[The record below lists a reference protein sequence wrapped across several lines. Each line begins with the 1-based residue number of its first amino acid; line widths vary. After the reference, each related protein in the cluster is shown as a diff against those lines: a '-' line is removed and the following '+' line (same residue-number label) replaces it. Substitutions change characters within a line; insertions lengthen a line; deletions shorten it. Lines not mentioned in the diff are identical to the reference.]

1 MLTNPVMGL
10 GAIFLRGL
18 GRQQHLKAAL
28 LSAWFFVTIA
38 TLWILKPVRVAS
50 LLAHL
55 GAAETPYVRL
65 ASVATMAV
73 VVMLYSRVVNRLSR
87 VAVVRWSNL
96 LFAALLGLFWIAIQV
111 GGPALGAQRPFVWA
125 VYILVEIYSVVMIG
139 IFWTYTN
146 DVVTEDEAAKLYG
159 VIGLGGI
166 LGGVAGGAFVDAFAR
181 TIGPIHLLLV
191 SGGLVLISAVL
202 GSVIEAVL
210 RPAPRRSA
218 EPEEGGLDAA
228 LGGAREVKNSK
239 YLLLIVGIV
248 VAYEFTATLTD
259 FGVNVI
265 FERSFTD
272 EGELT
277 KMYGRLGWI
286 VSATA
291 VVSQLVLV
299 PLLLPSKRIA
309 LLLPPLVM
317 LVGAVGVVLL
327 PVVAMALVLSAADRG
342 LNYSL
347 QQVTKESLYV
357 SLTDAQK
364 YKAKAFI
371 DMFVDRA
378 AKAMAAFALIG
389 VIHYWGA
396 SVRVSVGVSIVS
408 IAAWLAAALRLGAH
422 FRPGN
427 APNARPNAD
436 TTEPAAP
443 PEGVGAPPATPAPP
457 RAA

>member
-1 MLTNPVMGL
+1 MGL
-10 GAIFLRGL
+10 GAIFLKGL

-28 LSAWFFVTIA
+28 LSSWFFVTIA

-50 LLAHL
+50 LLVHL
-55 GAAETPYVRL
+55 GATETPYVRL
-65 ASVATMAV
+65 AGVATMAAV
-73 VVMLYSRVVNRLSR
+73 VLLYSRMVNRLSR
-87 VAVVRWSNL
+87 VALVRWSNL
-96 LFAALLGLFWIAIQV
+96 LFAALLVLFWLAIRI
-111 GGPALGAQRPFVWA
+111 GGPALGAQRAFVWA

-146 DVVTEDEAAKLYG
+146 DVVTEDEAGKLYG

-166 LGGVAGGAFVDAFAR
+166 LGGGAGGAFVDAFAR
-181 TIGPIHLLLV
+181 TIGPVHLLLV
-191 SGGLVLISAVL
+191 SGGLVVASAVL
-202 GSVIEAVL
+202 GSVIEKVL
-210 RPAPRRSA
+210 RPAPRPAAPRDERA
-218 EPEEGGLDAA
+218 FDAA

-239 YLLLIVGIV
+239 YLMLLVGIV

-265 FERSFTD
+265 FERAFTD
-272 EGELT
+272 QAELT

-286 VSATA
+286 VSITA

-299 PLLLPSKRIA
+299 PLLLPSKRTA
-309 LLLPPLVM
+309 LLVPPLAM
-317 LVGAVGVVLL
+317 LAGAVGVVLL
-327 PVVAMALVLSAADRG
+327 PVLAMGILLAAADRG

-357 SLTDAQK
+357 PLSDAQK

-396 SVRVSVGVSIVS
+396 SVRVSVGVGVVS
-408 IAAWLAAALRLGAH
+408 IAAWLAAALRLGEH
-422 FRPGN
+422 FR
-427 APNARPNAD
+427 ARDARPAEAAEKARV
-436 TTEPAAP
+436 EPAEKP
-443 PEGVGAPPATPAPP
+443 DEPVGAAPAPP